1 MSNFAAENGGCTGG
15 RLILRH
21 MTVLDIIILAVALGS
36 AFMGWRKGI
45 VLQLGGLAAIVAGI
59 IACRFGG
66 DWLAAFLENGNSVAA
81 ADPAGTTPDK
91 GYFYTVLS
99 RVILFIAGYALVKMV
114 ARFLRGVTHALQIG
128 FLDRVAG
135 ALFCLFEWMVV
146 LSLAL
151 NLWVIVKPTA
161 DVCKHSTIF
170 NGHAVEAVMG
180 LAPKVLGWAMEQ
192 GADTLSGV
200 VGKLS

>member
-1 MSNFAAENGGCTGG
+1 
-15 RLILRH
+15 

-81 ADPAGTTPDK
+81 ADPANTTPDK

-99 RVILFIAGYALVKMV
+99 RIILFIAGYALVKMV

>member
-1 MSNFAAENGGCTGG
+1 M
-15 RLILRH
+15 
-21 MTVLDIIILAVALGS
+21 
-36 AFMGWRKGI
+36 
-45 VLQLGGLAAIVAGI
+45 
-59 IACRFGG
+59 
-66 DWLAAFLENGNSVAA
+66 
-81 ADPAGTTPDK
+81 
-91 GYFYTVLS
+91 
-99 RVILFIAGYALVKMV
+99 
-114 ARFLRGVTHALQIG
+114 LRGVTHALQIG